1 MWLLLIAV
9 LVAPTQSDPST
20 ELSELRARA
29 STIHAQE
36 SAGEITREQMRRK
49 VELLLKDFQAW
60 TEAHDV
66 SPEIRNRT
74 HTVKQFDPAEPLT
87 VDRCSPFFDENRE
100 KLCLLDLK
108 RSELWGGTVLFC
120 RYFCE

>member
-1 MWLLLIAV
+1 MRLLLVAV
-9 LVAPTQSDPST
+9 LLARTQSDPSA

-29 STIHAQE
+29 STITTQE
-36 SAGEITREQMRRK
+36 SAGEITREQARRK

-60 TEAHDV
+60 TEAHGV

-74 HTVKQFDPAEPLT
+74 HTVKQLDPADPLT
-87 VDRCSPFFDENRE
+87 VDRCSPFFDEDRE
-100 KLCLLDLK
+100 QLCLLDLS